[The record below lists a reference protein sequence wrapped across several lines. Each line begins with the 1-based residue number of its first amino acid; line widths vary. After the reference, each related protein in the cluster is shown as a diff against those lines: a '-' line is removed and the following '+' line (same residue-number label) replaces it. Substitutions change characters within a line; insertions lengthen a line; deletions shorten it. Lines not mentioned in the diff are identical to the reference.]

1 MNIIM
6 SLLYKIY
13 IFFFMKLVVLLGQ
26 SLAYISFCSMPC
38 VISFCINT
46 LDLYRRLTQA
56 MSILSNK

>member
-1 MNIIM
+1 
-6 SLLYKIY
+6 
-13 IFFFMKLVVLLGQ
+13 MKLVVLLGQ

-38 VISFCINT
+38 VISICINT